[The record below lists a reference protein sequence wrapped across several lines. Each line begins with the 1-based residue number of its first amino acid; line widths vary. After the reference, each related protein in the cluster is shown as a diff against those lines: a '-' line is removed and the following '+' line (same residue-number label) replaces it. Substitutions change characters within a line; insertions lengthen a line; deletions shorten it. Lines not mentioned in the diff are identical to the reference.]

1 VKARATADS
10 AAADARATL
19 HGMSVF
25 LEIIE
30 WTGESRDTLSYRFP
44 DDDRA
49 INSGA
54 RLIVHPS
61 QTAQFVYLGQF
72 GDTFGPGTHT
82 LVTDNIPILKSLKG
96 WKYGFQSPFKADVY
110 FVATRLFAGNTWG
123 TTNPI
128 MLRDADLGPVRVR
141 AFGTYD
147 FHIVDVKRF
156 LAEVAGTD
164 DHFHLTEFASVMRS
178 RIVSAFSTALGAS
191 GIPVLEVAGRYG
203 ELGSALLPLINPIL
217 TARYGIEVPSFVV
230 ENVSVPAEVEAAID
244 KAGSLRAV
252 QNLND
257 YVKYQIANSA
267 QPGGA
272 GSGIGGLGAELAVG
286 LSVAQQMMAQSGAP
300 GAAAAQAGSAAGAFD
315 ILKPADVA
323 ALLKTSEANVIAS
336 LEAGSLKGTR
346 IGNEWRVTRAALEQ
360 FLR

>member
-1 VKARATADS
+1 
-10 AAADARATL
+10 
-19 HGMSVF
+19 MSVF

-30 WTGESRDTLSYRFP
+30 WTGDARDTLSYRFP
-44 DDDRA
+44 DQDRA

-54 RLIVHPS
+54 RLIVHPA

-110 FVATRLFAGNTWG
+110 FVTTRLFTGNTWG
-123 TTNPI
+123 TTNPV
-128 MLRDADLGPVRVR
+128 MLRDPDLGPVRVR

-156 LAEVAGTD
+156 LSEVAGTD
-164 DHFHLTEFASVMRS
+164 DHFHLTEFSSVMRS
-178 RIVSAFSTALGAS
+178 RIVGAFSSALAAS
-191 GIPVLEVAGRYG
+191 GVPVLDAAARYA
-203 ELGSALLPLINPIL
+203 ELGQALLPLINPVL
-217 TARYGIEVPSFVV
+217 TAKYGIEVPAFVV

-257 YVKYQIANSA
+257 YVKYQIANTA
-267 QPGGA
+267 QPGAA
-272 GSGIGGLGAELAVG
+272 GSGIAGLGAELAVG
-286 LSVAQQMMAQSGAP
+286 LGLAQQMMSPGAP
-300 GAAAAQAGSAAGAFD
+300 ASAGAPAPALEV
-315 ILKPADVA
+315 LKPSDVA
-323 ALLKTSEANVIAS
+323 AVLKTSEANVIAS
-336 LEAGSLKGTR
+336 LESGSLKGTR
-346 IGNEWRVTRAALEQ
+346 IGTEWRVTRASLEQ